1 MTFTKKFV
9 YLGSTLSSSL
19 TSAHDVTARL
29 AKAAA
34 IFGALRKCVFTS
46 ADITPKT
53 KAKVYRGLVL
63 SVLLYGSECWALR
76 VADERRLICFHNRCV
91 RVMTRISKHKQWKRH
106 ITGEELEERCGV
118 QSMEFYL
125 RRRVL
130 RWVGHIVRME
140 QHRLP
145 RKLLFGWVP
154 HPRKRGRPHLTFG
167 HRIGR
172 LIKVITGAKTGIA
185 LVEEDLLSD
194 LTDIGKS
201 IGWVQVAKDR
211 DKWREVINAGL
222 RQDDKKT

>member
-1 MTFTKKFV
+1 
-9 YLGSTLSSSL
+9 
-19 TSAHDVTARL
+19 
-29 AKAAA
+29 
-34 IFGALRKCVFTS
+34 
-46 ADITPKT
+46 
-53 KAKVYRGLVL
+53 
-63 SVLLYGSECWALR
+63 
-76 VADERRLICFHNRCV
+76 
-91 RVMTRISKHKQWKRH
+91 
-106 ITGEELEERCGV
+106 
-118 QSMEFYL
+118 MEFYL

-154 HPRKRGRPHLTFG
+154 HPRKIGRPHLTFG

-185 LVEEDLLSD
+185 LVDEDLLSD
-194 LTDIGKS
+194 LTDIGKT

-222 RQDDKKT
+222 RQDDKEKP